1 MSDQADELR
10 RLVLLDP
17 RTGAAGGD
25 ERPRLLVIAGAKGG
39 VGATTTAV
47 NLAVALAD
55 HGARVV
61 LLDADPPRAGVA
73 SLCGLDSPHG
83 VADVLAARRDI
94 HEVLVRGPAGI
105 QVAPGVWAPDRRL
118 FRDHGP
124 ATPLSRESQPQ
135 ETRPQETRPQEMR
148 TTGIIAGTIA
158 GNPAEDPLSERAATR
173 LLRQLGGLGRHA
185 EWAVLDAGQQ
195 PSLLQRRLWQAAD
208 VALMV
213 TTPDSLAVM
222 DAYAG
227 FKRLSV
233 DPPRRAPCLLV
244 NQTQHHEQAIDAH
257 GRIEQACRR
266 FLGCELRFAG
276 HVPADPRVAVAA
288 EQRKP
293 VVAWPAESAA
303 ATALLQIAAALLADS
318 QNGTQGNSTEESHSG
333 AWRGRS
339 IVA

>member
-1 MSDQADELR
+1 MSDQADQLR

-17 RTGAAGGD
+17 RTGAVAGD

-39 VGATTTAV
+39 VGATTAAV

-61 LLDADPPRAGVA
+61 LIDADPLRAGVA

-105 QVAPGVWAPDRRL
+105 QVAPGVWAPDRRV
-118 FRDHGP
+118 FRDQVL
-124 ATPLSRESQPQ
+124 ARPLPQ
-135 ETRPQETRPQEMR
+135 ESR
-148 TTGIIAGTIA
+148 TTGIIASGIA
-158 GNPAEDPLSERAATR
+158 ANISGHTAEDALSERAATR

-233 DPPRRAPCLLV
+233 DPPRRTPCLLV
-244 NQTQHHEQAIDAH
+244 NQTQHREEAIDAP
-257 GRIEQACRR
+257 GRVEQACRR
-266 FLGCELRFAG
+266 FWGCELRFAG
-276 HVPADPRVAVAA
+276 YVPADPRVAAAA

-293 VVAWPAESAA
+293 VVAWAAESAA
-303 ATALLQIAAALLADS
+303 ATALLQIAAALLADT
-318 QNGTQGNSTEESHSG
+318 QNGTQGTPAGDGHGE
-333 AWRGRS
+333 AWRGQP